1 MRKAKEGVM
10 SGARMAM
17 AITGCALA
25 LAAAVGTAGV
35 ADADRAAVEAVVKTA
50 YVDGVHAKGD
60 PALMRQGF
68 HPDFRMLTLR
78 SGAMTPVT
86 LEEWIARLEKGN
98 GERTGPRPE
107 IRHEFTHVDVTGNAA
122 VVRLELY
129 RDGKHTFTD
138 YLSLYRFPDGWKIV
152 SKTFHAH
159 AS

>member
-1 MRKAKEGVM
+1 M
-10 SGARMAM
+10 SMHRVAGAAV
-17 AITGCALA
+17 A
-25 LAAAVGTAGV
+25 LAAHFALTTAAGAQT
-35 ADADRAAVEAVVKTA
+35 ADADKAAVEAVVKNA

-68 HPDFRMLTLR
+68 HPDFRMLALR
-78 SGAMTPVT
+78 EGVMTPVT

-98 GERTGPRPE
+98 RERTGPRPA

-122 VVRLELY
+122 TVRLELY

-152 SKTFHAH
+152 SKIFQ
-159 AS
+159 SRVS

>member
-1 MRKAKEGVM
+1 MD
-10 SGARMAM
+10 SIARMA
-17 AITGCALA
+17 AVSAALT
-25 LAAAVGTAGV
+25 LAAGWGGAARA

-78 SGAMTPVT
+78 GGAMTPVT

-98 GERTGPRPE
+98 HERTGPRPE
-107 IRHEFTHVDVTGNAA
+107 IRHEFTHVDVTGDAA
-122 VVRLELY
+122 SVRLELY

-152 SKTFHAH
+152 SKIFHLH

>member
-1 MRKAKEGVM
+1 MVRNTAVI
-10 SGARMAM
+10 ATLA
-17 AITGCALA
+17 GCALA
-25 LAAAVGTAGV
+25 LAAAQRTTA
-35 ADADRAAVEAVVKTA
+35 ADDRAAVEAVVKTA

-78 SGAMTPVT
+78 DGTMTPVT

-98 GERTGPRPE
+98 RERTGPRPS
-107 IRHEFTHVDVTGNAA
+107 IRHEFTAVDVTGNAA
-122 VVRLELY
+122 TVRLELH

-152 SKTFHAH
+152 SKTFHSH
-159 AS
+159 PN